1 MGIIRGKV
9 LALVMASVWVLCL
22 LHCVADQAS
31 AHLHQLPSGKVHHHH
46 STTGHSSDHH
56 STQGADQ
63 TGSDEDGEPLSEHA
77 HDEELEVSECCA
89 LKARVSS
96 PGLADRASDL
106 ELSSLKTSL
115 ASISA
120 RTPVAHGNSGS
131 CIEENLGRDRF
142 AEVAVRI
149 RSLRAPNAPPST
161 HVC

>member
-1 MGIIRGKV
+1 
-9 LALVMASVWVLCL
+9 MASVWVLCL

-46 STTGHSSDHH
+46 HSTNGHSTEGANH
-56 STQGADQ
+56 SGPHQH
-63 TGSDEDGEPLSEHA
+63 GEPLSEHA
-77 HDEELEVSECCA
+77 HDGELEVSECCA
-89 LKARVSS
+89 LKARVAS
-96 PGLADRASDL
+96 PSFADRASDL

-131 CIEENLGRDRF
+131 CIEGNLGRDRF

-161 HVC
+161 HAC